1 MLTAP
6 QPDRHRQQRPQ
17 SLRRE
22 YEEFIERRIEEYK
35 DQLSRGAL
43 LDLADEAVRELEVG
57 PDAQLV
63 LTEVLMLDHV
73 DRLIRK
79 RLKLPTFKRW
89 RERHLRLRD
98 AQRAP
103 THWGLDMDTPLID
116 FALRLEPGDLT
127 VVIGAGA
134 VGAGL
139 YIAAHGHDVL
149 LIEQDLSQVEAAER
163 YAASEDLGGVFQGL
177 VVNLGGWFPDVIPS
191 LVLMHAGLLSRLDAS
206 LRRNLVEA
214 LQESTVSGG
223 VHAVMPAPAGGDVIS
238 ITPDSLQAQY
248 SRWISDRAAASARR
262 RWLTAR
268 KP

>member
-6 QPDRHRQQRPQ
+6 QPDRHRQQQPQ

-22 YEEFIERRIEEYK
+22 YEEYVERRIEEFK
-35 DQLSRGAL
+35 DQLSRGDL

-63 LTEVLMLDHV
+63 LTEILMLDHV

-103 THWGLDMDTPLID
+103 THWGLDMDTPLVD
-116 FALRLEPGDLT
+116 LAHRLEHGELT
-127 VVIGAGA
+127 VALGAGA

-139 YIAAHGHDVL
+139 YIAAHGNDVI
-149 LIEQDLSQVEAAER
+149 LIEQDLAQVEAAER
-163 YAASEDLGGVFQGL
+163 YAASEDLGGRFQGL

-191 LVLMHAGLLSRLDAS
+191 LVLMHSALLSRLDAGM
-206 LRRNLVEA
+206 RRELVEA
-214 LQESTVSGG
+214 LQETTVSGG
-223 VHAVMPAPAGGDVIS
+223 VHAIMPALTGGDVIS
-238 ITPDSLQAQY
+238 LTPDSLQTQY
-248 SRWISDRAAASARR
+248 ARWISDRAASSARR